1 MIRAVLLDFY
11 GTLVDEADESIAE
24 ICALVAARAQAAA
37 GVDGAAAPSPAQVDE
52 AWRGAFVDA
61 IADSGGAGFRTL
73 RAATE
78 ASLSAVL
85 ERFGVAGAPAGAAEL
100 CEIQA
105 AYWRRP
111 TIAPETR
118 AFLAALSVPVC
129 VVSNVD
135 SADLRTALDHLELSF
150 EHVVTSEDERSYKP
164 EGRMFAAALTRLGLP
179 AAQVLHVGDSL
190 SADIGGGAAAGLPTA
205 WVNRAGRANPGPH
218 RPDHEVDDL
227 TKLLP
232 LFA

>member
-37 GVDGAAAPSPAQVDE
+37 GVDG
-52 AWRGAFVDA
+52 
-61 IADSGGAGFRTL
+61 
-73 RAATE
+73 
-78 ASLSAVL
+78 
-85 ERFGVAGAPAGAAEL
+85 
-100 CEIQA
+100 
-105 AYWRRP
+105 
-111 TIAPETR
+111 
-118 AFLAALSVPVC
+118 
-129 VVSNVD
+129 
-135 SADLRTALDHLELSF
+135 
-150 EHVVTSEDERSYKP
+150 
-164 EGRMFAAALTRLGLP
+164 AAALTRLGLP